1 MNTNELCRSIGISLR
16 QAQWWCEAGVL
27 RPAYIGNAR
36 SFDAEQVLI
45 AALVK
50 ELRRKGVS
58 LQQARKVVAK
68 KPQGDFLVITPRSR
82 LWCSKENV
90 LACVASAACAC
101 LVVSLEDL
109 RRLHGSDV

>member
-1 MNTNELCRSIGISLR
+1 MNTKELCRSVGISLR

-27 RPAYIGNAR
+27 RPTYIGRDRA
-36 SFDAEQVLI
+36 FDEEQVFR

-50 ELRRKGVS
+50 ELRRKGVP

-68 KPQGDFLVITPRSR
+68 KPQGDFLVLTPRSR

-90 LACVASAACAC
+90 LACVASAACPC

-109 RRLHGSDV
+109 RRTYG